1 MHGVHLTS
9 KLPKLRLC
17 ARYRAT
23 DKYHGA
29 PNPASAAQ
37 WHTPETLNHQPSTL
51 NQVAIKRMKRKY
63 YSWDECM
70 QLREVN
76 PKPLLPGSYDTK
88 LQISS
93 PNTETLINQILD
105 PKP

>member
-23 DKYHGA
+23 DKNLGA
-29 PNPASAAQ
+29 PNPASAAL
-37 WHTPETLNHQPSTL
+37 WPTPETLNHQPSTL

-76 PKPLLPGSYDTK
+76 PKPLLPKPLLPGSYDTK

-93 PNTETLINQILD
+93 PNTETLII
-105 PKP
+105 